1 MRTIS
6 AMDLRRKTGEW
17 LDRASAGERIVIER
31 DRRPLAILV
40 SVEDAARLEQDGAS
54 IVRMEE
60 AFDRLAAI
68 AREHRLEHP
77 ETADLPGAARLLR
90 DEREARTDRI
100 RRDSGADEGDDTAG
114 R

>member
-6 AMDLRRKTGEW
+6 AMDLRRRTGEW

-40 SVEDAARLEQDGAS
+40 PVEDGTRLEESQRER
-54 IVRMEE
+54 VRRMER

-68 AREHRLEHP
+68 GERMREERP
-77 ETADLPGAARLLR
+77 ETRDLPDIATVLH
-90 DEREARTDRI
+90 EEHEARAAQIDRAVRGRPTDR
-100 RRDSGADEGDDTAG
+100 
-114 R
+114 